1 MVYQKGGVRTMV
13 DYFGVSKLKED
24 QKNENEK
31 KRHFILKTFEIR
43 DFIFRIEKFT
53 QLKWR
58 FFSFSFLEVPPL
70 YLYLYILFN
79 FQ

>member
-31 KRHFILKTFEIR
+31 KRHLILKTFEIR
-43 DFIFRIEKFT
+43 DFIFRIGKFT
-53 QLKWR
+53 QLK
-58 FFSFSFLEVPPL
+58 
-70 YLYLYILFN
+70 
-79 FQ
+79 